1 MVVKALALYFRRGDG
16 VAERARLEIACGSK
30 AHRGFESPPLRQFFS
45 VKGRFALSCE
55 SAFSYGTTPLF
66 ANASSSGFNWC
77 VSRSDVRPNSNL
89 VSAKSVEDET
99 IKVTNLDIFEPYF
112 NNNLDLGGGLG
123 L

>member
-1 MVVKALALYFRRGDG
+1 MVVKALALDFRRGDG

-55 SAFSYGTTPLF
+55 SAFFYDAAPRF
-66 ANASSSGFNWC
+66 ANASSSGFNWH

-99 IKVTNLDIFEPYF
+99 IIHLP
-112 NNNLDLGGGLG
+112 
-123 L
+123 

>member
-1 MVVKALALYFRRGDG
+1 MFNSL
-16 VAERARLEIACGSK
+16 
-30 AHRGFESPPLRQFFS
+30 PLRQFLS

-66 ANASSSGFNWC
+66 ATASSSGFNWC

>member
-1 MVVKALALYFRRGDG
+1 MTELV
-16 VAERARLEIACGSK
+16 ERARLEIECASK
-30 AHRGFESPPLRQFFS
+30 GYRGFESPSLRQILS

-55 SAFSYGTTPLF
+55 SAFSYDATPQF
-66 ANASSSGFNWC
+66 ASVSSSGFNRC
-77 VSRSDVRPNSNL
+77 VSRSDVRPNSNI

-99 IKVTNLDIFEPYF
+99 IKLTNLDIFEPYF